1 MLVKVLLRLKAKRKE
16 STRNVFLLIE
26 RKLAK
31 LNNSIFITMRF
42 FVVEKKKK
50 ISRKHCRLPIVLFHS
65 I

>member
-42 FVVEKKKK
+42 FVVEKKKED
-50 ISRKHCRLPIVLFHS
+50 F
-65 I
+65 